1 MYEAVC
7 RLGIQHTYVL
17 MYWLCWTV
25 SVPQDD
31 GPSPS
36 KRTKPPTLI
45 SVASR
50 LNQEEKQSRTG
61 EVVEVCLPLSLVY
74 V

>member
-1 MYEAVC
+1 MQVGYTAYVC
-7 RLGIQHTYVL
+7 TYVL
-17 MYWLCWTV
+17 VVLDCL

-50 LNQEEKQSRTG
+50 LNQEENQSRTG
-61 EVVEVCLPLSLVY
+61 EVAEVCLPLSLVY

>member
-1 MYEAVC
+1 MEYATHVV
-7 RLGIQHTYVL
+7 VL
-17 MYWLCWTV
+17 DCL
-25 SVPQDD
+25 SVPQAD

-36 KRTKPPTLI
+36 KRTKPPAII

-50 LNQEEKQSRTG
+50 LNQGEKQSRTG
-61 EVVEVCLPLSLVY
+61 EVAEVCLRLSLVY